1 MLNEPARRFSWNAY
15 SEKTQFR
22 FIREVKASLRFLWS
36 SMDFRKIP
44 FSNHFGFFTLLY
56 LGGVSLIDH
65 VLEHFL
71 LFSWI
76 AYNYFEIVS

>member
-36 SMDFRKIP
+36 SMDFRKIL
-44 FSNHFGFFTLLY
+44 FSNDFGFSTLTRDVALLGWSFTNRSCTRAL
-56 LGGVSLIDH
+56 ST
-65 VLEHFL
+65 
-71 LFSWI
+71 FS
-76 AYNYFEIVS
+76 